1 MNPFLNPFNGLPFL
15 KNYFTVPMRLKNYD
29 QSKMKKHQDAAF
41 RDVITYAFTVPLY
54 QKKYKE
60 AGITP
65 EDITGIQDI
74 TKLPFITK
82 KDIVEHYP
90 DGILPVDYDRK
101 NAYVASTSGSTGKP
115 VSVYVDFPTLAQ
127 GLLLSVRQ
135 GKTYQYNVR
144 TAKIASIGTFH
155 QGRIDRVYDDAIV
168 NHTQL
173 FRKSDNYLSMNAFDP
188 IKDIIK
194 KLNEFHPNI
203 IYTYPIILQ
212 HLAYFKKKG
221 YCDNINPAILQVG
234 GYSMDQYTR
243 EYISNAFHCP
253 IVNLYQSVEAC
264 GTIAYECLQGTWHIN
279 TDFYHVEVIDE
290 HNHLLPPGKR
300 GHIVVTRLF
309 GRGTPIIRYTGMDDW
324 ITLGEHYECSCGYTT
339 PIFKNGVEGR
349 VSARVILPD
358 GRVYPAASFELVSLV
373 LTELKTYKITNF
385 QTIQNKIDDIEI
397 HLVIDNDLRNTEPS
411 LEFIFKKVYEKYREK
426 CGPSVNITVKEVTE
440 IKSPQNKPAPLVI
453 SKINLEEGYKIL
465 EKKEETQKRKKET

>member
-15 KNYFTVPMRLKNYD
+15 KDYLTVPTRLKKYD
-29 QSKMKKHQDAAF
+29 QQTLQNYRDEAF
-41 RDVITYAFTVPLY
+41 RKVIRYAYTVPLY
-54 QKKYKE
+54 QKKYQA
-60 AGITP
+60 AGIKP

-90 DGILPVDYDRK
+90 DEILPLHYKRK

-135 GKTYQYNVR
+135 GQTYNYDVR

-155 QGRIDRVYDDAIV
+155 QNRIDRIYDDAIV

-173 FRKSDNYLSMNAFDP
+173 FRKSKNYISMNAFDP
-188 IKDIIK
+188 IKEIIQ
-194 KLNEFHPNI
+194 KLNAFHPDI

-221 YCDNINPAILQVG
+221 YCDHINPQILQVG

-243 EYISNAFHCP
+243 DYISDAFHCP

-264 GTIAYECLQGTWHIN
+264 GTIAYECLEGTWHIN
-279 TDFYHVEVIDE
+279 NDFYHVEVIDE
-290 HNHLLPPGKR
+290 HNTLLNPGER

-309 GRGTPIIRYTGMDDW
+309 GKGTPIIRYTGMDDW
-324 ITLGEHYECSCGYTT
+324 ITLEESYECKCGYTT

-373 LTELKTYKITNF
+373 LTELGTYKITSF
-385 QTIQNKIDDIEI
+385 QTIQNKIDEIEI
-397 HLVIDNDLRNTEPS
+397 HLVVDNDLRDTEPS
-411 LEFIFKKVYEKYREK
+411 LDFIFKKVYEKYREK
-426 CGPSVNITVKEVTE
+426 CGPKVKITVKEVKE

-453 SKINLEEGYKIL
+453 SKINIEDGYKLL
-465 EKKEETQKRKKET
+465 E

>member
-15 KNYFTVPMRLKNYD
+15 KDYLTAPQRLKNYD
-29 QSKMKKHQDAAF
+29 YNKMQKYRDKALC
-41 RDVITYAFTVPLY
+41 DVIQYAFTVPLY
-54 QKKYKE
+54 QKKYE
-60 AGITP
+60 AAGITP
-65 EDITGIQDI
+65 GDIKGIQDI
-74 TKLPFITK
+74 KKLPFITK

-90 DGILPVDYDRK
+90 DGILPLHYARK

-115 VSVYVDFPTLAQ
+115 VTVYVDFPTLTQ
-127 GLLLSVRQ
+127 GLLLFVRQ
-135 GKTYQYNVR
+135 GRTYQFNVR
-144 TAKIASIGTFH
+144 KAKIVSIGTFH

-173 FRKSDNYLSMNAFDP
+173 FRKSENYISMNAFDP
-188 IKDIIK
+188 IKEIIQ
-194 KLNEFHPNI
+194 KLNEFNPDI

-221 YCDNINPAILQVG
+221 YCDAINPKILQVG

-243 EYISNAFHCP
+243 EYIHNAFKCP

-264 GTIAYECLQGTWHIN
+264 GTIAYECLEGTWHIN

-290 HNHLLPPGKR
+290 QSNLLNPGER

-324 ITLGEHYECSCGYTT
+324 VTLDEEYTCKCGYTT

-349 VSARVILPD
+349 VSARVILPN

-385 QTIQNKIDDIEI
+385 QTIQNKIDEIEI
-397 HLVIDNDLRNTEPS
+397 HLVVDNDLRDTDPP
-411 LEFIFKKVYEKYREK
+411 LDFIFKKVYEKYREK
-426 CGPSVNITVKEVTE
+426 CGPEVKITVKEVKE

-453 SKINLEEGYKIL
+453 SKINLEDGYKIL
-465 EKKEETQKRKKET
+465 E

>member
-15 KNYFTVPMRLKNYD
+15 KNYLTVPSRLKNYD
-29 QSKMKKHQDAAF
+29 SKKMQKYRDKAL
-41 RDVITYAFTVPLY
+41 RDVIRYAYTVPLY
-54 QKKYKE
+54 QKKYKA
-60 AGITP
+60 AGIKP
-65 EDITGIQDI
+65 EDIKGIQDI

-82 KDIVEHYP
+82 KDIVEQYP
-90 DGILPVDYDRK
+90 DGILPIHVDK
-101 NAYVASTSGSTGKP
+101 TKAYVASTSGSTGKP

-127 GLLLSVRQ
+127 GVLQSVRQ
-135 GKTYQYNVR
+135 GKTYHYNVR

-155 QGRIDRVYDDAIV
+155 KGRIDRVYDDAIL
-168 NHTQL
+168 NYTQL
-173 FRKSDNYLSMNAFDP
+173 FRKSKNYISMNAFDP
-188 IKDIIK
+188 IKEIIK
-194 KLNEFHPNI
+194 KLNEFQPDI

-221 YCDNINPAILQVG
+221 YCDTINPKILQVG
-234 GYSMDQYTR
+234 GYTMDQYTHD
-243 EYISNAFHCP
+243 YIHNAFDCP

-264 GTIAYECLQGTWHIN
+264 GTIAYECLKGSWHIN
-279 TDFYHVEVIDE
+279 NDFYHVEVIDE
-290 HNHLLPPGKR
+290 HNNLLNFGER

-324 ITLGEHYECSCGYTT
+324 VTLVEGYQCPCGDHT

-349 VSARVILPD
+349 ISARVILPD

-385 QTIQNKIDDIEI
+385 QTIQNKIDEIEI
-397 HLVIDNDLRNTEPS
+397 HLVVDNDLRDTDPP
-411 LEFIFKKVYEKYREK
+411 LDFIFKKVYEKYREK
-426 CGPSVNITVKEVTE
+426 CGPAVKITVKEVKE

-453 SKINLEEGYKIL
+453 SKINLEDGYKIL
-465 EKKEETQKRKKET
+465 E